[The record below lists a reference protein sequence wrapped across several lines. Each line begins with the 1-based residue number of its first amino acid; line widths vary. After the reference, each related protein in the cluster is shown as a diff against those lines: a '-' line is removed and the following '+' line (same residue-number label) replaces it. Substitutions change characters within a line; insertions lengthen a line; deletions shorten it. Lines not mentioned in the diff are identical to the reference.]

1 VIEKDPTTYGWLT
14 YLWVFG
20 LAAWGGIASYVSKV
34 RSGQIEK
41 FSIMELVGEMSI
53 SAFAGVMTFWLC
65 ELSGFPSLLTAALVG
80 MAGHMGGRGIA
91 LIENTIK
98 VRAGIR
104 SGGSER

>member
-20 LAAWGGIASYVSKV
+20 LAAWGGITSYVSKV

-104 SGGSER
+104 TGGSER

>member
-1 VIEKDPTTYGWLT
+1 
-14 YLWVFG
+14 
-20 LAAWGGIASYVSKV
+20 
-34 RSGQIEK
+34 
-41 FSIMELVGEMSI
+41 MSI

-80 MAGHMGGRGIA
+80 MAGRMGGHGIA

-104 SGGSER
+104 TGGSER